1 MATSDIPARG
11 FEGLKSV
18 HDSKHKQDEVKVYQG
33 KVRDVVDLGDKLLMV
48 TTDRI
53 SAFDIIWGMVPGKGE
68 ILNALT
74 VHWLNNAKSI
84 LPTAF
89 LDSPTP
95 HSQLVKKAQVLPVE
109 MIVRGYITGSAWRAY
124 SSGKGWPGIDFPQG
138 LKENQKLDSPILTPT
153 TKAEQGEHDEAIS
166 EKDILEKG
174 LIAPEHWETMK
185 AAALALFDLGTK
197 ELAHQGLILVDT
209 KYEFGL
215 IDGQVVLIDEVH
227 TPDSSR
233 FWYAEDYLPRF
244 QAGESPRKLDKE
256 FFRAWLLEQGFDPE
270 KGQPFPIPDAVL
282 SELRQRYEEAYQVIT
297 GNEMTYSSLNFQA
310 EIQKL
315 QSLM

>member
-1 MATSDIPARG
+1 
-11 FEGLKSV
+11 L
-18 HDSKHKQDEVKVYQG
+18 
-33 KVRDVVDLGDKLLMV
+33 
-48 TTDRI
+48 
-53 SAFDIIWGMVPGKGE
+53 
-68 ILNALT
+68 
-74 VHWLNNAKSI
+74 
-84 LPTAF
+84 
-89 LDSPTP
+89 
-95 HSQLVKKAQVLPVE
+95 AQ
-109 MIVRGYITGSAWRAY
+109 
-124 SSGKGWPGIDFPQG
+124 
-138 LKENQKLDSPILTPT
+138 
-153 TKAEQGEHDEAIS
+153 
-166 EKDILEKG
+166 
-174 LIAPEHWETMK
+174 
-185 AAALALFDLGTK
+185 
-197 ELAHQGLILVDT
+197 QGLILVDT